1 MSVRK
6 TKGAFGRP
14 PRRPSAH
21 DEDEKRSALG
31 NLKNLPELCT
41 SLPQERP
48 FASASQALGGFLVQS
63 GWDLRSGIPD
73 SGYTLR
79 SEKHNPPPGLGVDTP
94 AGRYRLPAAW
104 TMELTAIQLLD
115 AVLIGLVA
123 GVLGGLAGIGGSMI
137 MLPGLHLV
145 FGEKSDSTHHLYM
158 AAAMTVNVAVAF
170 PAAIR
175 HYRRGAVR
183 KELLPALL
191 VTTTIF
197 MVVGVLTV
205 LRGDVLRVSLAAF
218 LCVYCAFNIW
228 RLLVNRPVDSA
239 GERTT
244 RPRLLVSGGMTGFV
258 GGVLGLGGGVMLV
271 PALQMLCR
279 VRLKQA
285 IATSSAVICLTAL
298 LGAGLKMATLSTL
311 GEPWQDAA
319 LLAVA
324 MAPTA
329 MIGGAIGANLTH
341 YLPTA
346 VVRAV
351 VSVLLLVAAA
361 RLAGLLG

>member
-1 MSVRK
+1 
-6 TKGAFGRP
+6 
-14 PRRPSAH
+14 
-21 DEDEKRSALG
+21 
-31 NLKNLPELCT
+31 
-41 SLPQERP
+41 
-48 FASASQALGGFLVQS
+48 
-63 GWDLRSGIPD
+63 
-73 SGYTLR
+73 
-79 SEKHNPPPGLGVDTP
+79 
-94 AGRYRLPAAW
+94 
-104 TMELTAIQLLD
+104 MELTAIQLLD

-123 GVLGGLAGIGGSMI
+123 GVLGGLAGIGGSMV

-197 MVVGVLTV
+197 MVVGVLTGNLV
-205 LRGDVLRVSLAAF
+205 RGDVLRVSLAAF
-218 LCVYCAFNIW
+218 LSVYCAFNIW

-239 GERTT
+239 GERAT

-285 IATSSAVICLTAL
+285 IATSSAVICVTAL
-298 LGAGLKMATLSTL
+298 LGAGLKMATLSTH
-311 GEPWQDAA
+311 GEPWQDAV
-319 LLAVA
+319 LLALA

-341 YLPTA
+341 YLPTT

-351 VSVLLLVAAA
+351 VTLLLLVAAA